1 MKVIKINHH
10 YPQALESKNAS
21 LKVELSKTLSAKNS
35 EIDQLSKKLE

>member
-1 MKVIKINHH
+1 MNRH

-21 LKVELSKTLSAKNS
+21 LKVELSKTLGTKNS